1 MRYIRKR
8 NQYRLRTNKNPR
20 VSLFFSLVLAPC
32 LFLLTLTRLLS
43 QDFQLQN
50 GCNSLIILEVYSFDR
65 FARAHLC

>member
-43 QDFQLQN
+43 QDFQN

>member
-8 NQYRLRTNKNPR
+8 NQYRLLTNKNPR

-43 QDFQLQN
+43 QDFQN
-50 GCNSLIILEVYSFDR
+50 GCNALIILEVYFLDR

>member
-8 NQYRLRTNKNPR
+8 NQYRLLTNKNPR

-43 QDFQLQN
+43 QDFQN
-50 GCNSLIILEVYSFDR
+50 GCNALIILEVYSFDR